1 MRAMRLP
8 TFDADEVAA
17 KWPGIPPLI
26 LEGLARYFNEHRPV
40 GGFLTACLHND
51 LSEAVARSDYAS
63 FIALRE
69 IMAALSDEPPS
80 IAWGS
85 RDKVAAWLAKETA

>member
-1 MRAMRLP
+1 MRAP
-8 TFDADEVAA
+8 AFDADDVAE

-51 LSEAVARSDYAS
+51 LAEAVMRADYAS
-63 FIALRE
+63 FLALRE
-69 IMAALSDEPPS
+69 IITALTNEPPS

-85 RDKVAAWLAKETA
+85 RDKVTAWLNRETR